1 MAEGTEGTSLL
12 LHRLRLRGMLADAS
26 LDAAALEADGL
37 ATATPAGLLITEA
50 GLARAEEQIAAERAA
65 VDLDA
70 VAAAY
75 ERFLAVNRQTKAL
88 CARWQ
93 QPGLAVEDRFV
104 LLGELQE
111 LTERASAGLARTA
124 QQLPRFG
131 SYVTRLEAALE
142 TAGLGDGR
150 WINDPTIDS
159 FHTVWM
165 ECHED
170 YLLVLDRSREQEGS
184 F

>member
-1 MAEGTEGTSLL
+1 MTESTRLL
-12 LHRLRLRGMLADAS
+12 LHRLRLRGMLADTS
-26 LDAAALEADGL
+26 LDAAALEDEGL
-37 ATATPAGLLITEA
+37 ASATPAGLMITEA

-65 VDLDA
+65 IDLDA

-75 ERFLAVNRQTKAL
+75 ERFLAVNPQTKAR

-93 QPGLAVEDRFV
+93 QPGLGVEERFV

-111 LTERASAGLARTA
+111 LTERVGAALSRTA
-124 QQLPRFG
+124 VQLPRFG
-131 SYVTRLEAALE
+131 SYGPRLEAALE
-142 TAGLGDGR
+142 TAGLGDGS

-170 YLLVLDRSREQEGS
+170 YLLVLARSREAEGS

>member
-1 MAEGTEGTSLL
+1 MTDGARLL
-12 LHRLRLRGMLADAS
+12 LHRLRLRGMLADTS
-26 LDAAALEADGL
+26 LDAAALESEGL
-37 ATATPAGLLITEA
+37 ASSTPAGLMITEA
-50 GLARAEEQIAAERAA
+50 GMNRADEQLAAEREAIDAA
-65 VDLDA
+65 A

-75 ERFLAVNRQTKAL
+75 ERFLAVNREAKAR

-93 QPGLAVEDRFV
+93 QASLGVEERFV
-104 LLGELQE
+104 LLGELQD
-111 LTERASAGLARTA
+111 LTERVGAALSRTA
-124 QQLPRFG
+124 LQLPRFG
-131 SYVTRLEAALE
+131 SYGPRLEAALE

-170 YLLVLDRSREQEGS
+170 YLLVLARSREVEGS

>member
-1 MAEGTEGTSLL
+1 MTEVASRILL

-26 LDAAALEADGL
+26 LDAAALEAEGL
-37 ATATPAGLLITEA
+37 ASATPAGLLITEQ
-50 GLARAEEQIAAERAA
+50 GLARAEERIAAEREAIDA
-65 VDLDA
+65 DA

-75 ERFLAVNRQTKAL
+75 ERFLAVNRQAKAL

-93 QPGLAVEDRFV
+93 QSGLAVEERFA
-104 LLGELQE
+104 LLGDLQE
-111 LTERASAGLARTA
+111 LTEQVGAALQRTA
-124 QQLPRFG
+124 AQLPRFA
-131 SYVTRLEAALE
+131 SYGPRLEAALE
-142 TAGLGDGR
+142 TAGMGDGR
-150 WINDPTIDS
+150 WINDPTIES

-170 YLLVLDRSREQEGS
+170 YLLVLGRSREQEGS

>member
-1 MAEGTEGTSLL
+1 MTESTRLL
-12 LHRLRLRGMLADAS
+12 LHRLRLRGMLAETS
-26 LDAAALEADGL
+26 LDTAALEAEGL
-37 ATATPAGLLITEA
+37 ASATPAGLMITEA

-65 VDLDA
+65 IDLDA

-75 ERFLAVNRQTKAL
+75 ERFLAVNPQTKAH

-93 QPGLAVEDRFV
+93 QPGLGVEERFV

-111 LTERASAGLARTA
+111 LTERVGAALARTA
-124 QQLPRFG
+124 VQLPRFG
-131 SYVTRLEAALE
+131 SYGPRLEAALE
-142 TAGLGDGR
+142 TAGLGDGS

-170 YLLVLDRSREQEGS
+170 YLLVLARSREAEGS

>member
-1 MAEGTEGTSLL
+1 MTEGTRRL
-12 LHRLRLRGMLADAS
+12 LHRLRLRGLLAETS
-26 LDAAALEADGL
+26 LDAAALEAEGL
-37 ATATPAGLLITEA
+37 ASATPAGLMITEQ
-50 GLARAEEQIAAERAA
+50 GLALAEANIEAERAA
-65 VDLDA
+65 IDLDA

-75 ERFLAVNRQTKAL
+75 ERFLAVNREAKAQ

-93 QPGLAVEDRFV
+93 QSGLDVEERFV
-104 LLGELQE
+104 LLGNLQD
-111 LTERASAGLARTA
+111 LTERVGAGLQRTA
-124 QQLPRFG
+124 QQLPRFAAYG
-131 SYVTRLEAALE
+131 PRLEAALE

-159 FHTVWM
+159 FHSVWM

-170 YLLVLDRSREQEGS
+170 YLLVLARSREQEGS

>member
-1 MAEGTEGTSLL
+1 MTESASLL
-12 LHRLRLRGMLADAS
+12 LHRLRLRGMLAETS
-26 LDAAALEADGL
+26 LDAAALEAEGL
-37 ATATPAGLLITEA
+37 ASATPAGLLITEA
-50 GLARAEEQIAAERAA
+50 GMAVAEEQIAAEREA
-65 VDLDA
+65 VDLEA

-75 ERFLAVNRQTKAL
+75 ERFLAVNREAKAH

-93 QPGLAVEDRFV
+93 QSSLGVEERFV
-104 LLGELQE
+104 LLGELQD
-111 LTERASAGLARTA
+111 LTERVGAALARTA
-124 QQLPRFG
+124 QQLPRFAAYG
-131 SYVTRLEAALE
+131 PRLEAALE
-142 TAGLGDGR
+142 TAGMGDGR

-170 YLLVLDRSREQEGS
+170 YLLVLARSREVEGS

>member
-1 MAEGTEGTSLL
+1 MTDGTALL
-12 LHRLRLRGMLADAS
+12 LHRLRLRGMLAETS
-26 LDAAALEADGL
+26 LDAAALESEGL
-37 ATATPAGLLITEA
+37 AMATPAGLMITEA
-50 GLARAEEQIAAERAA
+50 GMARAEEQIAAERAA
-65 VDLDA
+65 IDLDA

-75 ERFLAVNRQTKAL
+75 ERSLAVNQEAKAH

-93 QPGLAVEDRFV
+93 QEGLGVEERFV
-104 LLGELQE
+104 LLGNLEE
-111 LTERASAGLARTA
+111 LTERVGAALQRTA
-124 QQLPRFG
+124 LQLPRFAAYG
-131 SYVTRLEAALE
+131 PRLEAALE
-142 TAGLGDGR
+142 TAGLGDGS

-170 YLLVLDRSREQEGS
+170 YLLVLARSREAEGS

>member
-1 MAEGTEGTSLL
+1 MTESTRLL
-12 LHRLRLRGMLADAS
+12 LHRLRLRGILGDAS

-37 ATATPAGLLITEA
+37 AQATPAGLMITEA
-50 GLARAEEQIAAERAA
+50 GMARAEELIATERAA
-65 VDLDA
+65 VDLGA

-75 ERFLAVNRQTKAL
+75 ERFLAVNRRTKAL

-93 QPGLAVEDRFV
+93 QAGLEVEERFV

-111 LTERASAGLARTA
+111 LTERVGAALQRTA
-124 QQLPRFG
+124 AQLPRFG
-131 SYVTRLEAALE
+131 SYGPRLEAALE
-142 TAGLGDGR
+142 TAGLGDGS

-159 FHTVWM
+159 FHSVWM

-170 YLLVLDRSREQEGS
+170 YLLVLDRSREMEGS